1 MMCKK
6 NIFRT
11 LIPLFEQYEC
21 KDFTKLYTY
30 LTNYTMNK
38 NNLFNIIKKK
48 RPTIKDNSID
58 SYINYIYI

>member
-38 NNLFNIIKKK
+38 NNPLPIIIKKQNDV
-48 RPTIKDNSID
+48 TIPYEKQWESRDF
-58 SYINYIYI
+58 